1 MIRVRLLIIEDN
13 TELADLMKGKLSGFG
28 YVCDVA
34 YDGESGDLKA
44 SDNDYDVILLDL
56 NLPDRDGFE
65 LLENWRSQGISAPV
79 FIVTARGELEQ
90 RVKGLQL
97 GSDDYITKPFEFTEL
112 DARIQAVIRRFRG
125 RANPVIL
132 IEELSLDPATRRVTL
147 DGREV
152 PLSAKEFD
160 ILEYLA
166 SCYPR
171 IVSNEELA
179 EHVYD
184 ENFDPFSGVIRV
196 HMANIKKKLKMG
208 DTSIL
213 RNEKGKGYY
222 LCLE

>member
-1 MIRVRLLIIEDN
+1 MRLLLIEDN
-13 TELADLMKGKLSGFG
+13 RELADLMKEKLSGFG

-44 SDNDYDVILLDL
+44 SDNDYDTILLDL
-56 NLPDRDGFE
+56 NLPDKDGFE
-65 LLENWRSQGISAPV
+65 LLESWRELGLSAPV
-79 FIVTARGELEQ
+79 LIVTARGELEQ
-90 RVKGLQL
+90 RVKGLRL
-97 GSDDYITKPFEFTEL
+97 GSDDYITKPFEFAEL

-125 RANPVIL
+125 RANPTIC
-132 IEELSLDPATRRVTL
+132 IGGLSIDPAIRRVML
-147 DGREV
+147 DGREI

-166 SCYPR
+166 SCHPR

-196 HMANIKKKLKMG
+196 HMANIKKKLKSG
-208 DTSIL
+208 DVSIL

>member
-1 MIRVRLLIIEDN
+1 MRLLIIEDN
-13 TELADLMKGKLSGFG
+13 RELADLMKEKLSGFG

-34 YDGESGDLKA
+34 YDGENGDLKA
-44 SDNDYDVILLDL
+44 TDNDYDAVLLDL
-56 NLPDRDGFE
+56 NLPDSDGFE
-65 LLENWRSQGISAPV
+65 LLEGWRSQGLLTPV
-79 FIVTARGELEQ
+79 LIITARIELEQ
-90 RVKGLQL
+90 RVRGLEL

-112 DARIQAVIRRFRG
+112 NARIQAVIRRFRG

-132 IEELSLDPATRRVTL
+132 IGGLSLDPSTRRVTL
-147 DGREV
+147 GGQEIL
-152 PLSAKEFD
+152 LSAKEFD

-196 HMANIKKKLKMG
+196 HMANIKKKLKIG
-208 DTSIL
+208 DVPVL

>member
-1 MIRVRLLIIEDN
+1 MRLLIIEDN
-13 TELADLMKGKLSGFG
+13 QELADLMKQKLSEFG

-34 YDGESGDLKA
+34 YDGIEGDYKA
-44 SDNDYDVILLDL
+44 SDYDYDAVLLDL
-56 NLPDRDGFE
+56 NLPDKDGFE
-65 LLENWRSQGISAPV
+65 LLEDWRKRGFNVPVLIVSA
-79 FIVTARGELEQ
+79 RDELDQ
-90 RVKGLQL
+90 RIKGLQL
-97 GSDDYITKPFEFTEL
+97 GSDDYITKPFEFAEIN
-112 DARIQAVIRRFRG
+112 ARIQAVIRRFRG
-125 RANPVIL
+125 RAAPVII
-132 IEELSLDPATRRVTL
+132 IENLTLDPATRRVTL
-147 DGREV
+147 NKHEV

-196 HMANIKKKLKMG
+196 HMANIKKKLKIG
-208 DTSIL
+208 DVSIL

-222 LCLE
+222 LCLK

>member
-1 MIRVRLLIIEDN
+1 MVLNCWKAGGVKGLLTPVLII
-13 TELADLMKGKLSGFG
+13 
-28 YVCDVA
+28 
-34 YDGESGDLKA
+34 
-44 SDNDYDVILLDL
+44 
-56 NLPDRDGFE
+56 
-65 LLENWRSQGISAPV
+65 
-79 FIVTARGELEQ
+79 TARIELEQ
-90 RVKGLQL
+90 RVRGLEL

-112 DARIQAVIRRFRG
+112 NARIQAVIRRFRG

-132 IEELSLDPATRRVTL
+132 IGGLSLDPSTRRVTL
-147 DGREV
+147 GGQEIL
-152 PLSAKEFD
+152 LSAKEFD

-196 HMANIKKKLKMG
+196 HMANIKKKLKIG
-208 DTSIL
+208 DVPVL

>member
-1 MIRVRLLIIEDN
+1 MRLLVIEDN
-13 TELADLMKGKLSGFG
+13 RDLADLMKDKLSGFG

-34 YDGESGDLKA
+34 YDGEDGDLKV
-44 SDNDYDVILLDL
+44 SDNDYDAILLDL
-56 NLPDRDGFE
+56 NLPDRDGFD
-65 LLENWRSQGISAPV
+65 LLESWRRRELAAPV
-79 FIVTARGELEQ
+79 LIVTARGELEQ
-90 RVKGLQL
+90 RVRGLQL
-97 GSDDYITKPFEFTEL
+97 GSDDYITKPFEFVEL

-132 IEELSLDPATRRVTL
+132 VGSLSVDPATRRVTL
-147 DGREV
+147 NGQEI

-166 SCYPR
+166 SCHPR
-171 IVSNEELA
+171 IISNEELA

-196 HMANIKKKLKMG
+196 HMANIKKKLKIG
-208 DTSIL
+208 GASIL
-213 RNEKGKGYY
+213 CNEKGKGYY